1 MSTAPHRPRPL
12 RRRGAARVIPE
23 SIPATAADEEALVEH
38 PDGWYWIAP
47 DGRQQFGP
55 FASCS
60 LARADRESSSIESV
74 DEGQTLHELQ
84 RESGIDEHMDPERG
98 YADDDGPLDIDRR

>member
-1 MSTAPHRPRPL
+1 MTTAPRRPRPL

-23 SIPATAADEEALVEH
+23 SKPAADDEQALVEH

-55 FASCS
+55 FASCA
-60 LARADRESSSIESV
+60 LARADRDGSGIETV
-74 DEGQTLHELQ
+74 DEGQSLRELQ
-84 RESGIDEHMDPERG
+84 RESGIDEHMDIESG
-98 YADDDGPLDIDRR
+98 HLDDDGPLDIDRR